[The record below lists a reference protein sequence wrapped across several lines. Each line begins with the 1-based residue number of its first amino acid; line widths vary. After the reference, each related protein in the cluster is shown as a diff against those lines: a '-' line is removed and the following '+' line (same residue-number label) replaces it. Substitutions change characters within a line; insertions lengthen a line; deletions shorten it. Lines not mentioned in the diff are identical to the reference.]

1 MTKIDQM
8 SSALR
13 STGKH
18 RTWLYCRVDSLDAT
32 VMELQ
37 QNALRDYAKQQG
49 WDIVGLTAEQ
59 RSGLS
64 LTRPGITEI
73 SHAVEQGLVDVLLI
87 MNISRLGRGV
97 LEAMNYIRWLK
108 DHDVRLICMNRLD
121 ANSFTEHTV
130 PVL

>member
-1 MTKIDQM
+1 MTKIDQV
-8 SSALR
+8 SSAVR
-13 STGKH
+13 TTGKH
-18 RTWLYCRVDSLDAT
+18 RAWLYCRVDLLDAT
-32 VMELQ
+32 AMELR

-59 RSGLS
+59 SNGLS
-64 LTRPGITEI
+64 FTRPGITEI

-97 LEAMNYIRWLK
+97 LETTNYIRWLK
-108 DHDVRLICMNRLD
+108 GNDVRLVSMNRLD

-130 PVL
+130 LV